1 MKYEKTT
8 AIMILIL
15 FFKALLLINQVFPE
29 CTITDDWKKTYPNL
43 ESALRGLDLPAM
55 LPVTSDPASEP
66 GIRTRIFESEEKIT
80 HEDESCSI
88 DRLKFIDAF
97 SDIRCNNDF
106 KETVFESLEDLVEG
120 IIKKYYHFLARVLLG
135 ASRSYFFPPLL
146 PYPP

>member
-1 MKYEKTT
+1 
-8 AIMILIL
+8 MILIL
-15 FFKALLLINQVFPE
+15 FFKTLLLINQVFPE

-106 KETVFESLEDLVEG
+106 KETVFESLEDLVQG
-120 IIKKYYHFLARVLLG
+120 IMKNNYH
-135 ASRSYFFPPLL
+135 YFNTFFQMSQKRNQENITPTIS
-146 PYPP
+146 